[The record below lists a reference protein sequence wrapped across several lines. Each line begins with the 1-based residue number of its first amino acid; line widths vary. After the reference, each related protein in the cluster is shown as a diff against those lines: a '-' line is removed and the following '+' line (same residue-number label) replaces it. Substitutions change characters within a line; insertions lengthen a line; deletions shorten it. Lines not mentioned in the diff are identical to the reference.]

1 MRKLNRIEKPN
12 HNEKTESKLCKKWL
26 VIESCSGCLFETLCR
41 LEQQNK
47 RRQQQED

>member
-1 MRKLNRIEKPN
+1 MEKLNTR
-12 HNEKTESKLCKKWL
+12 EKTKSKLCKKWL

-47 RRQQQED
+47 RRQQQEN